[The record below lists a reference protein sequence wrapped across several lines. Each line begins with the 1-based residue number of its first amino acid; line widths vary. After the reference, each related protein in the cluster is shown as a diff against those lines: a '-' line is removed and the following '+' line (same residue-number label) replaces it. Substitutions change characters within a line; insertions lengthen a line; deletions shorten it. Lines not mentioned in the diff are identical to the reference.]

1 MNLHAMNLQFL
12 LKVLITIATVLV
24 ASYLAKRTGWL
35 GALVASLPL
44 TSLLVLTWLYADT
57 HDAVRVADLSMGIF
71 WFVLG
76 SLPFFLVLAFALR
89 QGWSVA
95 LSFALAMLSGFV
107 GVVLMQWV
115 IARTGAGA

>member
-1 MNLHAMNLQFL
+1 MNLQFL
-12 LKVLITIATVLV
+12 LKLLITVATVLV

-76 SLPFFLVLAFALR
+76 SLPFFVVLAFALR
-89 QGWSVA
+89 QGWHVV
-95 LSFALAMLSGFV
+95 LSFGVAVLAGFI
-107 GVVLMQWV
+107 GVVLTQWA
-115 IARTGAGA
+115 ITHTGAGT

>member
-1 MNLHAMNLQFL
+1 MNLQFL
-12 LKVLITIATVLV
+12 LKILITVATVLV

-57 HDAVRVADLSMGIF
+57 HDVVRVADLSMGIF

-89 QGWSVA
+89 HGWNVGLSFGVAALAGFIGVA
-95 LSFALAMLSGFV
+95 LT
-107 GVVLMQWV
+107 QWAIV
-115 IARTGAGA
+115 HAGTGP